1 MSISLTSATAVVEWD
16 GVDILREEFGMAEIG
31 TPRPQTPPCE
41 STDVPSAVVSF
52 NNR

>member
-1 MSISLTSATAVVEWD
+1 MSNSLTSATAVVEWD

-31 TPRPQTPPCE
+31 TPRPQTPPCG

-52 NNR
+52 NKR